1 MSGGSLLLLNKCESG
16 TLAQVVLC
24 LLVCCAYGFPSNRVY
39 L

>member
-1 MSGGSLLLLNKCESG
+1 MSGGSLLLLNKCEPG

-24 LLVCCAYGFPSNRVY
+24 LLVCCAYGFPSNPMY